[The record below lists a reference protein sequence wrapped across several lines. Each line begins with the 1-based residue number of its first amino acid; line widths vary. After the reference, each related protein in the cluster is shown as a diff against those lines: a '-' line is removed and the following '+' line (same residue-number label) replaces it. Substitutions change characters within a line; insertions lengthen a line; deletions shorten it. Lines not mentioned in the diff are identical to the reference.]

1 MMKYIFDYMC
11 LTVARNLV
19 ISQYFDYT
27 DGQCTRSN
35 ILIKL
40 LRFLFSQNYMI
51 FVPTFGS

>member
-40 LRFLFSQNYMI
+40 LRFSLL
-51 FVPTFGS
+51 PKL